1 MPADPGLRGTVTRS
15 ASPQAI
21 ARASATVTSVPPS
34 LEDEL
39 WRDPAHAVSGLLH
52 VISANLGG
60 DLVVWATAD
69 ADSGVL
75 TIVDLADPMASTQ
88 VLSDLIR
95 HGSAISPTALSSQVT
110 DSNQPMLIPRVDG
123 ADCSFDAL
131 PQPWLAHLA
140 AHPICGLIGV
150 PIRLNDALTGV
161 LFAARRTTAVH
172 YTADDLQ
179 FVESGAYRLAG
190 KDPKPAVVDDHGP
203 AARVAVRWI
212 AGQRRRFRPRELVL
226 GAGVPPLTTVLLR
239 MLHDSARYRPGV
251 LLLLG
256 VVVAAV
262 VAGMRAAAVSG
273 VLSSLALWWA
283 FTPTESSW
291 SLASSGDAFGLA
303 LFVAAAV
310 GVILLEYRLE
320 RIRESER
327 LERQLSETLLAQSS
341 SAMAVFDD
349 QLRYQRV
356 NQPMA
361 EMNGLTAAEHVGLRP
376 GDLSPMAGQLHEHML
391 RRVRDSGQPITD
403 HELTIVMPE
412 IGVERHWKVNYQP
425 LRDGGSEV
433 VGIGAAVTDVTL
445 DIVSRRQA
453 ERLLQLSESLTTAFD
468 EQQIAE
474 CVCSFLV
481 DTFHG
486 RATVALRDHD
496 VLVVAA
502 LAGFGDVDAA
512 QWLGARIMIVEDG
525 PIAEAARTNTPV
537 VLQGHGD
544 FARRF
549 PTVEALRRVARDQ
562 ASLSMPLRAGPTGF
576 AVGVMH
582 VGWAA
587 PRPIT
592 EAMTTLA
599 GTVSSLVTLALA
611 RITATDDA
619 HEVEFRHA
627 LDAMLDDV
635 VVARAVRD
643 DDGEI
648 VDFVI
653 EFVNGHGSSGAR
665 RGSDG
670 LVGQL
675 ICEIHPDWR
684 TSGMFDRFRDVVESG
699 IPYQGHRVQYADA
712 MVDGNRRQAYWTI
725 QVAKLGDGYIS
736 ASRDV
741 TDIVVAEEATRAAA
755 LQVEA
760 ERTAIGL
767 LQAAALPTT
776 LPQLPGVRIAAV
788 YEPADARQ
796 PIGGDWYDVV
806 ALDDNRV
813 ALVIADVA
821 GHGHR
826 AAVFMVQVRNI
837 FRAIAAEHDEPSDV
851 LIRANNVTTRLNELD
866 GPFVTCCY
874 AVLDIRARTLQWAQA
889 GHFSPLVVLAD
900 GTAMYLEERSGA
912 PLALFEG
919 QAYESSSIEV
929 SPGDRV
935 LMFTD
940 GLVERRREHLDVG
953 LARLADL
960 AASHADL
967 APDEFVRTI
976 AASVTQRFDDLAL
989 VCIDFVGY

>member
-1 MPADPGLRGTVTRS
+1 MNSPLAAVPSPTRTAGQQAPA
-15 ASPQAI
+15 A
-21 ARASATVTSVPPS
+21 ASATVTTVAHS
-34 LEDEL
+34 LEDQL

-60 DLVVWATAD
+60 DLVVWAKAD
-69 ADSGVL
+69 AESGL
-75 TIVDLADPMASTQ
+75 LSIVDVADPTASTQ
-88 VLSDLIR
+88 VLSDLIQ
-95 HGSAISPTALSSQVT
+95 HSSAIAPTPLSTQVT
-110 DSNQPMLIPRVDG
+110 GSNEPLLIPLVEGDE
-123 ADCSFDAL
+123 CSSDSL
-131 PQPWLAHLA
+131 PEPWVHHLA
-140 AHPICGLIGV
+140 ANPIRGLIAV
-150 PIRLNDALTGV
+150 PIRLDEASTGV
-161 LFAARRTTAVH
+161 LFAARRTTSAL
-172 YTADDLQ
+172 YTADDLR
-179 FVESGAYRLAG
+179 FVETGAYRLAG
-190 KDPKPAVVDDHGP
+190 QPPTASAADDR
-203 AARVAVRWI
+203 ALARRVAVRWI
-212 AGQRRRFRPRELVL
+212 VSQRRRFRPRELLL
-226 GAGVPPLTTVLLR
+226 GAGLPVLTSLVLRRL
-239 MLHDSARYRPGV
+239 DDAAKYRPGV
-251 LLLLG
+251 LLLLA
-256 VVVAAV
+256 VVVAAI
-262 VAGMRAAAVSG
+262 VAGVRAAALSG
-273 VLSSLALWWA
+273 VLSTMALWWA

-291 SLASSGDAFGLA
+291 SLASRGDLFGVV
-303 LFVAAAV
+303 LFVAAAG
-310 GVILLEYRLE
+310 GVILLEVRLE

-376 GDLSPMAGQLHEHML
+376 GDLSPMAGQLHEHLL

-425 LRDGGSEV
+425 LRDGGAEV

-453 ERLLQLSESLTTAFD
+453 ERLLQLSESLTTALD

-512 QWLGARIMIVEDG
+512 QWLGARIMVVEDG
-525 PIAEAARTNTPV
+525 PIAEAARTSTLV
-537 VLQGHGD
+537 ALQGRDD

-549 PTVEALRRVARDQ
+549 PTVDGDRPVARDQ
-562 ASLSMPLRAGPTGF
+562 ASMSMPLRAGPAGF

-582 VGWAA
+582 IGWAA

-611 RITATDDA
+611 RIIATQDA

-648 VDFVI
+648 ADFVI
-653 EFVNGHGSSGAR
+653 EFVNSHGSSGAR
-665 RGSDG
+665 RGNDG

-699 IPYQGHRVQYADA
+699 IPYQGHRVQYADG
-712 MVDGNRRQAYWTI
+712 MVEGNRRQAYWTI

-741 TDIVVAEEATRAAA
+741 TDIVVAEEASRAAA
-755 LQVEA
+755 LQAEA
-760 ERTAIGL
+760 ERTAIVL

-776 LPQLPGVRIAAV
+776 LPQLPGVLISAV
-788 YEPADARQ
+788 YEPADPRQ
-796 PIGGDWYDVV
+796 PIGGDWYDVF
-806 ALDDNRV
+806 ALDNNRV

-837 FRAIAAEHDEPSDV
+837 FRAIAAEHNDPSDV
-851 LIRANNVTTRLNELD
+851 LTRANNVTTRLNELD

-874 AVLDIRARTLQWAQA
+874 AVLDIRAHTLRWAQA

-900 GTAMYLEERSGA
+900 GTARYLEERSGA

-919 QAYESSSIEV
+919 EAYESSSIEV

-940 GLVERRREHLDVG
+940 GLVERRREHLDIG

-960 AASHADL
+960 AASHAEL
-967 APDEFVRTI
+967 PPEEFVRTL

-989 VCIDFVGY
+989 VCIDFVGS

>member
-1 MPADPGLRGTVTRS
+1 MNSPRAAVPSPTHTSGHHVPA
-15 ASPQAI
+15 A
-21 ARASATVTSVPPS
+21 ASATVTTVAEA
-34 LEDEL
+34 LEDQL

-60 DLVVWATAD
+60 DLVVWAKAD
-69 ADSGVL
+69 AESGLLSV
-75 TIVDLADPMASTQ
+75 VDVADPTASTQ
-88 VLSDLIR
+88 VLSDLIQ
-95 HGSAISPTALSSQVT
+95 HSSAISPTPLSTQVT
-110 DSNQPMLIPRVDG
+110 GSNEPLLIQRVDG
-123 ADCSFDAL
+123 DECSSATL
-131 PQPWLAHLA
+131 PEPWVHHLA
-140 AHPICGLIGV
+140 AHPIRGLIAV
-150 PIRLNDALTGV
+150 PIRLDEVSTGV
-161 LFAARRTTAVH
+161 LFAARRTTSTL
-172 YTADDLQ
+172 YTADDLR
-179 FVESGAYRLAG
+179 FVETGAYRLAG
-190 KDPKPAVVDDHGP
+190 QPPTASAADDR
-203 AARVAVRWI
+203 ALARRVAVRWI
-212 AGQRRRFRPRELVL
+212 VSQRRRFRPRELLL
-226 GAGVPPLTTVLLR
+226 GAGLPVLTSVVLRRL
-239 MLHDSARYRPGV
+239 DEAPKYRPGV
-251 LLLLG
+251 LLLLA
-256 VVVAAV
+256 VVVAAI
-262 VAGMRAAAVSG
+262 VAGVRAAALSG

-291 SLASSGDAFGLA
+291 SLASRGDFFGVA
-303 LFVAAAV
+303 LFIAAAG
-310 GVILLEYRLE
+310 GVIVLEVRLE

-376 GDLSPMAGQLHEHML
+376 GDLSPMAGQLHEHLL

-425 LRDGGSEV
+425 LRDGGAEV

-445 DIVSRRQA
+445 DIVSRRQS
-453 ERLLQLSESLTTAFD
+453 ERLLQLSEALTTALD

-502 LAGFGDVDAA
+502 LAGFGDADAA
-512 QWLGARIMIVEDG
+512 QWLGARIMVVEDG
-525 PIAEAARTNTPV
+525 PIAEAARTNALV
-537 VLQGHGD
+537 ALQGRDD

-549 PTVEALRRVARDQ
+549 PALDTDRPVARDQ
-562 ASLSMPLRAGPTGF
+562 ASLSMPLRAGTTGF

-611 RITATDDA
+611 RIVATDDA

-653 EFVNGHGSSGAR
+653 EFVNSHGSSGAR

-675 ICEIHPDWR
+675 ICEVHTDWR

-755 LQVEA
+755 LQAEA

-788 YEPADARQ
+788 YEPADPRQ
-796 PIGGDWYDVV
+796 PIGGDWYDVF

-837 FRAIAAEHDEPSDV
+837 FRAIAAEHNEPSDV

-874 AVLDIRARTLQWAQA
+874 AVLDIRAHTLRWAQA
-889 GHFSPLVVLAD
+889 GHFSPLVVLTD
-900 GTAMYLEERSGA
+900 GSAMYLEERSGA

-919 QAYESSSIEV
+919 QAYESSSIDV

-960 AASHADL
+960 AASHAEL
-967 APDEFVRTI
+967 APDEFVRTL

>member
-1 MPADPGLRGTVTRS
+1 MES
-15 ASPQAI
+15 
-21 ARASATVTSVPPS
+21 SATVKDVSVS
-34 LEDEL
+34 HDDLL
-39 WRDPAHAVSGLLH
+39 WRDPAHTVSALLH

-69 ADSGVL
+69 AATGLLSV
-75 TIVDLADPMASTQ
+75 VDLADPMAAPE
-88 VLSDLIR
+88 VLADLIQ
-95 HGSAISPTALSSQVT
+95 HSSAIVPSSLRARVT
-110 DSNQPMLIPRVDG
+110 ELDQPLLVPRVES
-123 ADCSFDAL
+123 ADCSPGSL
-131 PQPWLAHLA
+131 PAPWPEHLT
-140 AHPICGLIGV
+140 AHPICGLIAV
-150 PIRLNDALTGV
+150 PIHLDEATMGV
-161 LFAARRTTAVH
+161 LFAFRRTTAVP
-172 YTADDLQ
+172 YTTDDLR
-179 FVESGAYRLAG
+179 FVETGAYRLAG
-190 KDPKPAVVDDHGP
+190 QAPKAAASDDR
-203 AARVAVRWI
+203 AAAGRVAVRWMV
-212 AGQRRRFRPRELVL
+212 GQRRRMKIREPLL
-226 GAGVPPLTTVLLR
+226 GAGPPVLTTLVLR
-239 MLHDSARYRPGV
+239 TIDDSAKYRPGV

-262 VAGMRAAAVSG
+262 VAGARAAALSA

-283 FTPTESSW
+283 FTPTQSSW
-291 SLASSGDAFGLA
+291 SLASSADALGVA

-310 GVILLEYRLE
+310 GVIILEFRLE
-320 RIRESER
+320 QIRESER

-361 EMNGLTAAEHVGLRP
+361 EMNGLSAAEHVGLRP
-376 GDLSPMAGQLHEHML
+376 GDLSPMAGQLHEHLL
-391 RRVRDSGQPITD
+391 RRVRDSGESITD
-403 HELTIVMPE
+403 HELTIVIPA

-433 VGIGAAVTDVTL
+433 VGIGAAVTDVTR

-453 ERLLQLSESLTTAFD
+453 ERLLRLSESLTTALD

-481 DTFHG
+481 DIFHG
-486 RATVALRDHD
+486 RASVALCDHD
-496 VLVVAA
+496 ALVIAA
-502 LAGFGDVDAA
+502 LAGFGDLEAA
-512 QWLGARIMIVEDG
+512 QLLGSRILIDDDS

-537 VLQGHGD
+537 VLQGRDD

-549 PTVEALRRVARDQ
+549 PSDGAAQAVAHEK
-562 ASLSMPLRAGPTGF
+562 ASLSMPLRADPSGF

-582 VGWAA
+582 VGWGA

-592 EAMTTLA
+592 EEMTTLA
-599 GTVSSLVTLALA
+599 GTVSLLVTLALA
-611 RITATDDA
+611 RIVATHDA

-643 DDGEI
+643 GDGEI

-653 EFVNGHGSSGAR
+653 EFVNSHGSSGAR

-670 LVGQL
+670 LVGQM
-675 ICEIHPDWR
+675 ICEVHPDWR

-699 IPYQGHRVQYADA
+699 IPNQGHRVQYADA
-712 MVDGNRRQAYWTI
+712 MVDGDRRQAYWTI
-725 QVAKLGDGYIS
+725 QVAKLNDGYIS

-741 TDIVVAEEATRAAA
+741 TDIVVAEEATRAVA
-755 LQVEA
+755 LRAEA

-788 YEPADARQ
+788 YEPADPRQ
-796 PIGGDWYDVV
+796 PVGGDWYDVF

-826 AAVFMVQVRNI
+826 AAVFMVQVRNV
-837 FRAIAAEHDEPSDV
+837 FRAIAAEHIEPSDV
-851 LIRANNVTTRLNELD
+851 LTRANNVTTRLNEPD

-874 AVLDIRARTLQWAQA
+874 AVLDIQARTLRWAQA

-900 GTAMYLEERSGA
+900 GTATYLEERSGS

-919 QAYESSSIEV
+919 QVYESSSIEV

-940 GLVERRREHLDVG
+940 GLVERRREHLDIG
-953 LARLADL
+953 LSRLADL
-960 AASHADL
+960 AASHAQLPTED
-967 APDEFVRTI
+967 FVRTL
-976 AASVTQRFDDLAL
+976 ASSVTQRFDDLAL
-989 VCIDFVGY
+989 VCIDFVGT